1 MYVNFFNSLWH
12 IIFFGPRRRE
22 IVWDRFKLLPSW
34 TGPYDLS
41 PSWQIDFKV
50 KISSSFRSS
59 ATGEYEFFF
68 NLISAGETE
77 LEDSITLR
85 ARNPGSLTLTRDQV
99 RQMLQKADFE
109 GHGFQKEESR
119 RLYSAGKFPANS
131 PVYMTTIFYY
141 KKVNCSQSQVMQ
153 VFKEAEKLLPGN
165 RSQYLDDNLRIH
177 CICQS
182 SVKAHSNTKIIF
194 LAQ

>member
-1 MYVNFFNSLWH
+1 M
-12 IIFFGPRRRE
+12 
-22 IVWDRFKLLPSW
+22 
-34 TGPYDLS
+34 
-41 PSWQIDFKV
+41 

-59 ATGEYEFFF
+59 ATGEYEFFL

-119 RLYSAGKFPANS
+119 TLLDSAGKFPANS
-131 PVYMTTIFYY
+131 SVYMTNIFYY

-177 CICQS
+177 CISQS
-182 SVKAHSNTKIIF
+182 SVKAHSSTKIIF